1 MNYIDRFNFQI
12 WRDSLTDTLR
22 NLECSDLSGKKLW
35 TFNGTENII
44 LSGADIE
51 IGDLPSIELPDG
63 GYITLTELV
72 ALAKQNEA
80 DIADLEGR
88 VSQNESDISQN
99 QTLISQLDFR
109 IGVLERWQQDHE
121 EAVGNLLIAI
131 GEISDTADEALA
143 LAESNKGEIDGI
155 IAEIGLIEAGMQ
167 YGGNF
172 DASTNLVTSVSA
184 LAAEKGVSAGQPLQN
199 FVSLKGFYY
208 IVTNEGTLQNVS
220 SNVNGEFAY
229 RGDWLISDGTQFL
242 LANYQMET
250 VSFADL
256 AGKPTDNA
264 EMASE
269 LALYLKKD
277 GDVLEGGTY
286 TPKVTYSQKMADAKK

>member
-1 MNYIDRFNFQI
+1 MASTIILKYGNGEPAPNE
-12 WRDSLTDTLR
+12 LKVG
-22 NLECSDLSGKKLW
+22 EVGVDLAGEKLW
-35 TFNGTENII
+35 TFNGTKNII
-44 LSGADIE
+44 LGGADIE
-51 IGDLPSIELPDG
+51 IGDLPSIEMPDG
-63 GYITLTELV
+63 SYVTLTELAAQV
-72 ALAKQNEA
+72 AANKQDISDLEDRVDQNET
-80 DIADLEGR
+80 
-88 VSQNESDISQN
+88 NISQHT
-99 QTLISQLDFR
+99 TLISQLDFR
-109 IGVLERWQQDHE
+109 IGVLETWQQDHE

-131 GEISDTADEALA
+131 NAISDTADEALD
-143 LAESNKGEIDGI
+143 LAQSNKGEIDAI

-208 IVTNEGTLQNVS
+208 IVTNEGPLQNVS
-220 SNVNGEFAY
+220 ANVNGEFAY
-229 RGDWLISDGTQFL
+229 RGDWLICDGSQFL

-256 AGKPTDNA
+256 AGQPTDNA
-264 EMASE
+264 ALATE

-277 GDVLEGGTY
+277 GDTLEGGTY
-286 TPKVTYSQKMADAKK
+286 APKVTYSQKMADAKK

>member
-1 MNYIDRFNFQI
+1 MASTIILKYGNGEPAPNE
-12 WRDSLTDTLR
+12 LKVG
-22 NLECSDLSGKKLW
+22 EVGVDLSGEKLW
-35 TFNGTENII
+35 TFNGTKNII
-44 LSGADIE
+44 LGGADIE
-51 IGDLPSIELPDG
+51 IGDLPGIEMPDG
-63 GYITLTELV
+63 SYVTLTELAAQV
-72 ALAKQNEA
+72 AANKQ
-80 DIADLEGR
+80 DIADLEDR
-88 VSQNESDISQN
+88 VDQNETNISQHN
-99 QTLISQLDFR
+99 TLISQLDFR
-109 IGVLERWQQDHE
+109 IGVLERWQEDHE

-131 GEISDTADEALA
+131 KDISDTADEALD
-143 LAESNKGEIDGI
+143 LAQNNKTEIDGI

-167 YGGNF
+167 YGGNY

-184 LAAEKGVSAGQPLQN
+184 LAGDQGVSAGQPLQN

-264 EMASE
+264 ALAAE

-277 GDVLEGGTY
+277 GDTLEGGTY
-286 TPKVTYSQKMADAKK
+286 APKVTYSQKMADAKK